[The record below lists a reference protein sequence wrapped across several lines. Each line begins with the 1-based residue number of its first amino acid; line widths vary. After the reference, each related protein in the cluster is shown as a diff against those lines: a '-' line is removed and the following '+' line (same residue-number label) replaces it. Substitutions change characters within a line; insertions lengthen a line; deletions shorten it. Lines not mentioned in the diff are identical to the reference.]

1 MSNEIKEGKIIVK
14 EKFETLKGMYE
25 ESLKN
30 NQDIVTPST
39 IYTDK
44 KEKTRDLI
52 RLVKLFD
59 GYNDGKSIGDTVAYV
74 CENKEIIKDIK
85 SNPRNKGLIHLRT
98 VNQVINN
105 YALDGL
111 DLQSIIIDNISYE
124 DYKKISSMYD
134 GICNVFGI
142 FKEEK

>member
-1 MSNEIKEGKIIVK
+1 MGK
-14 EKFETLKGMYE
+14 EKFETLKAMYE
-25 ESLKN
+25 ESLSN
-30 NQDIVTPST
+30 NQDILIPSS
-39 IYTDK
+39 IYPDK

-74 CENKEIIKDIK
+74 CENKEAIKIIKN
-85 SNPRNKGLIHLRT
+85 NPRNKGLTYLRT

-105 YALDGL
+105 YALDGI
-111 DLQSIIIDNISYE
+111 DLQAIIIDNISYE
-124 DYKKISSMYD
+124 EYEKISSMYD
-134 GICNVFGI
+134 GVCIVFGI

>member
-1 MSNEIKEGKIIVK
+1 MGK
-14 EKFETLKGMYE
+14 EKFETLKAMYE
-25 ESLKN
+25 DLLDSN
-30 NQDIVTPST
+30 RDVIVTSSV
-39 IYTDK
+39 YEDK
-44 KEKTRDLI
+44 EEQTKDLI

-74 CENKEIIKDIK
+74 CKNKEVIKDIK
-85 SNPRNKGLIHLRT
+85 NNPRNKGLIHLRT

-111 DLQSIIIDNISYE
+111 DLQSIVIDNISYE
-124 DYKKISSMYD
+124 EYKKISSMYD

-142 FKEEK
+142 FKEEN

>member
-1 MSNEIKEGKIIVK
+1 MSNEIKEGKIVVK
-14 EKFETLKGMYE
+14 EKFETLKGLYE

-111 DLQSIIIDNISYE
+111 DLQSIIIDKLSYE

>member
-1 MSNEIKEGKIIVK
+1 MGKEN
-14 EKFETLKGMYE
+14 FETLKAMYE
-25 ESLKN
+25 GSLESNRDVILTSS
-30 NQDIVTPST
+30 V
-39 IYTDK
+39 YEDK
-44 KEKTRDLI
+44 EEQTKDLI

-74 CENKEIIKDIK
+74 CENKEVIKGIK
-85 SNPRNKGLIHLRT
+85 SNHRNKGLIYLRT

-124 DYKKISSMYD
+124 EYKKISSIYD

>member
-14 EKFETLKGMYE
+14 EKFETLKGLYE

-111 DLQSIIIDNISYE
+111 DLQSIVIDNISYE

>member
-1 MSNEIKEGKIIVK
+1 MSNEIKEGKIVVK

-111 DLQSIIIDNISYE
+111 DLQSIVIDNISYE

>member
-1 MSNEIKEGKIIVK
+1 MGK
-14 EKFETLKGMYE
+14 EKFETLKAMYE
-25 ESLKN
+25 ESLGN
-30 NQDIVTPST
+30 NQDILIPSS

-44 KEKTRDLI
+44 KEKTRNLI

-74 CENKEIIKDIK
+74 CENKEVIKDIK
-85 SNPRNKGLIHLRT
+85 SNPRNKGLIYLRT

-124 DYKKISSMYD
+124 EYKKISSMYD

>member
-1 MSNEIKEGKIIVK
+1 MSNEIKEGKIVVK
-14 EKFETLKGMYE
+14 EKFETLKGLYE

-111 DLQSIIIDNISYE
+111 DLQSIVIDNISYE

>member
-1 MSNEIKEGKIIVK
+1 MGK
-14 EKFETLKGMYE
+14 EKFETLKAMYE
-25 ESLKN
+25 ESLGN
-30 NQDIVTPST
+30 NQDILIPSS

-59 GYNDGKSIGDTVAYV
+59 GYNDGKSIGDTVSYV
-74 CENKEIIKDIK
+74 CENKEVIKDIK

-124 DYKKISSMYD
+124 EYKKISSMYD

-142 FKEEK
+142 FKEEE

>member
-1 MSNEIKEGKIIVK
+1 MTNEIKGGKIMEK
-14 EKFETLKGMYE
+14 EKFEKLKEMYE
-25 ESLKN
+25 ESLEN
-30 NQDIVTPST
+30 NQDIIKPST

-59 GYNDGKSIGDTVAYV
+59 GYNDGKSTGDTVAYV
-74 CENKEIIKDIK
+74 CENKEIIKYIK

-98 VNQVINN
+98 VKQVINS

-124 DYKKISSMYD
+124 DYKKISSMYG

>member
-1 MSNEIKEGKIIVK
+1 MSNEIKEGKIVVK
-14 EKFETLKGMYE
+14 EKFETLKGLYE

>member
-1 MSNEIKEGKIIVK
+1 MGK
-14 EKFETLKGMYE
+14 EKFETLKAMYE
-25 ESLKN
+25 ESLGN
-30 NQDIVTPST
+30 NQDILIPSS

-44 KEKTRDLI
+44 KEKTRNLI

-74 CENKEIIKDIK
+74 CENKEVIKDIK
-85 SNPRNKGLIHLRT
+85 SNPRNKGLIYLIT
-98 VNQVINN
+98 VNQVINS

-124 DYKKISSMYD
+124 EYKKISSMY
-134 GICNVFGI
+134 GGVCNVFGI

>member
-111 DLQSIIIDNISYE
+111 DLQSIVIDNISYE

>member
-1 MSNEIKEGKIIVK
+1 MSNEIKEGKIVVK
-14 EKFETLKGMYE
+14 EKFETLKGLYE

-39 IYTDK
+39 IYTNK

>member
-1 MSNEIKEGKIIVK
+1 MGK
-14 EKFETLKGMYE
+14 EKFETLKAMYE
-25 ESLKN
+25 DLLDSN
-30 NQDIVTPST
+30 RDVIVTSPV
-39 IYTDK
+39 YEDK
-44 KEKTRDLI
+44 EEQTKDLI

-74 CENKEIIKDIK
+74 CENKEIIKGIK
-85 SNPRNKGLIHLRT
+85 SNYRNKGLIHLRT

-105 YALDGL
+105 YALDGI

-124 DYKKISSMYD
+124 EYKKIASMYD

>member
-14 EKFETLKGMYE
+14 EKFETLKGLYE

>member
-1 MSNEIKEGKIIVK
+1 MGKER
-14 EKFETLKGMYE
+14 FETLKAMYE
-25 ESLKN
+25 ESLGN
-30 NQDIVTPST
+30 NQDILTPSS

-74 CENKEIIKDIK
+74 CENKEVINDIK

-111 DLQSIIIDNISYE
+111 DLQSIIVDNISYE
-124 DYKKISSMYD
+124 EYKKISSMY
-134 GICNVFGI
+134 GEICNVFGI
-142 FKEEK
+142 FKEER

>member
-1 MSNEIKEGKIIVK
+1 MGKG
-14 EKFETLKGMYE
+14 KFETLKAMYE
-25 ESLKN
+25 DSLEN
-30 NQDIVTPST
+30 NQDILIPSS

-74 CENKEIIKDIK
+74 CENKEIIKGIK
-85 SNPRNKGLIHLRT
+85 SNYRNKGLIHLRT
-98 VNQVINN
+98 VNQVIND
-105 YALDGL
+105 YALDGI

-124 DYKKISSMYD
+124 EYKKIASMYD

-142 FKEEK
+142 FKEEN

>member
-1 MSNEIKEGKIIVK
+1 MGK
-14 EKFETLKGMYE
+14 EKFETLKAMYE
-25 ESLKN
+25 ESLGN
-30 NQDIVTPST
+30 NQDILIPSS

-44 KEKTRDLI
+44 KEKTRNLI

-59 GYNDGKSIGDTVAYV
+59 GYNDVKSIGDTVAYV
-74 CENKEIIKDIK
+74 CENKEVIKDIK
-85 SNPRNKGLIHLRT
+85 SNPRNKGLIYLRT

-124 DYKKISSMYD
+124 EYKKISSMYD

>member
-1 MSNEIKEGKIIVK
+1 MAK
-14 EKFETLKGMYE
+14 EKFDTLKAMYE
-25 ESLKN
+25 ESLGN
-30 NQDIVTPST
+30 NQDILIPSS

-74 CENKEIIKDIK
+74 CENKEVIKDIK

-124 DYKKISSMYD
+124 EYKKISSMYD

-142 FKEEK
+142 FKEEE

>member
-1 MSNEIKEGKIIVK
+1 MSNEIKEGKIVVK
-14 EKFETLKGMYE
+14 EKFETLKGLYE

-111 DLQSIIIDNISYE
+111 GILSIL
-124 DYKKISSMYD
+124 
-134 GICNVFGI
+134 
-142 FKEEK
+142 

>member
-1 MSNEIKEGKIIVK
+1 MGK
-14 EKFETLKGMYE
+14 EKFETLKAMYE
-25 ESLKN
+25 DLLDSN
-30 NQDIVTPST
+30 RDVIVTSSV
-39 IYTDK
+39 YEDK
-44 KEKTRDLI
+44 EEQTKDLI

-74 CENKEIIKDIK
+74 CENKEIIKGIK
-85 SNPRNKGLIHLRT
+85 SNYRNKGLIHLRT

-105 YALDGL
+105 YALDGI

-124 DYKKISSMYD
+124 EYKKIASMYD

-142 FKEEK
+142 FKEEE

>member
-1 MSNEIKEGKIIVK
+1 MSNEIKEGKIVVK

>member
-1 MSNEIKEGKIIVK
+1 MGK
-14 EKFETLKGMYE
+14 EKFETLKSMYE
-25 ESLKN
+25 ESLGN
-30 NQDIVTPST
+30 NQDILIPSS

-74 CENKEIIKDIK
+74 CENKEVIKDIK

-124 DYKKISSMYD
+124 EYNKISSMYD
-134 GICNVFGI
+134 GVCNVFGI
-142 FKEEK
+142 FKE

>member
-1 MSNEIKEGKIIVK
+1 MGK
-14 EKFETLKGMYE
+14 EKFETLKAMYE
-25 ESLKN
+25 DLLDSN
-30 NQDIVTPST
+30 RDVIVTSSV
-39 IYTDK
+39 YEDK
-44 KEKTRDLI
+44 EGQTKDLI

-74 CENKEIIKDIK
+74 CENKEIIKGIK
-85 SNPRNKGLIHLRT
+85 SNYRNKGLIHLRT

-105 YALDGL
+105 YALDGI

-124 DYKKISSMYD
+124 EYKKIASMYD

-142 FKEEK
+142 FKEEN